1 MKQQIINH
9 IEGIKEDLFSLSLNL
24 YQGNSKKD
32 IIGITEYLLKRQGFE
47 CSRIQFHDSFIIR
60 GNIKSGKG
68 PTIAFFYYY
77 SFGPKPM
84 DKWNVSIATPMSLGA
99 VLGLA
104 SVLKEVGGNIVIFG
118 CPWDQEDL
126 LAEENLLKDIDG
138 AILLKS
144 GPYCCESGRSV
155 NVRHM
160 KVNFQ
165 RKKSSSGEHGNTLHG
180 LIQCFNGIFALRQSL
195 PSSVKLGGII
205 TKGGES
211 PEVIPQ
217 KVSATFSISCFQEET
232 LNRIIKD
239 LENCAKGAALQ
250 TDTEVNIDYQK
261 SRYDCF
267 TTNQTLN
274 RLFCHNLKEVG
285 LIDIHGPE
293 ENEINLKAGNI
304 SHQLPAIFPCV
315 GAEYNKEL
323 SLQVKE
329 TILKG
334 SQAAAFTALD
344 VMSNQN
350 LCKEMKKEFKENK

>member
-9 IEGIKEDLFSLSLNL
+9 IEGIREDLFSLNSNL
-24 YQGNSKKD
+24 YQGNSQKD
-32 IIGITEYLLKRQGFE
+32 IIGITEYLLKRQGFQ
-47 CSRIQFHDSFIIR
+47 CNRIQIHHSFIIK
-60 GNIKSGKG
+60 GNINGGKG

-77 SFGPKPM
+77 TSGLKPM
-84 DKWNVSIATPMSLGA
+84 DKWNVSMATPMSLGA
-99 VLGLA
+99 ALGLA
-104 SVLKEVGGNIVIFG
+104 SVLEEVGGNVVIFG

-126 LAEENLLKDIDG
+126 LVEENLLKGIDG
-138 AILLKS
+138 VILLKS
-144 GPYCCESGRSV
+144 GPYCCESGCSV

-165 RKKSSSGEHGNTLHG
+165 RKKSSSDEYGNALHG
-180 LIQCFNGIFALRQSL
+180 LIQCFNGIFALRQSF
-195 PSSVKLGGII
+195 PSCVKLGGMI
-205 TKGGES
+205 TKGGKS
-211 PEVIPQ
+211 PEIIPQ
-217 KVSATFSISCFQEET
+217 KASATFSISCSQEET
-232 LNRIIKD
+232 LNRIMKD

-250 TDTEVNIDYQK
+250 TGTEVKIDYQE
-261 SRYDCF
+261 SHYDCF
-267 TTNQTLN
+267 VTNQTLN

-293 ENEINLKAGNI
+293 ENEISLKAGNI

-315 GAEYNKEL
+315 GTQYDKGL

-350 LCKEMKKEFKENK
+350 LCKEMKTNFKKNK